1 MTKLR
6 IKNIVITVTL
16 ILAYCMTVQA
26 APGDEIDKE
35 NESTVNRGVGGYIM
49 ESAAPSL
56 DLPNQLLQD
65 TDKVIDK
72 ASYEEAS
79 KIVRGNI
86 NIVANQIKNYTEY
99 KEMVNEK
106 IARFT
111 QNEDNINIS
120 DENKVKVRE
129 LIKKIPQEVKKEK
142 AVAAEDSIGTLINN
156 EEYYKALEKLSNT
169 LKSKQDQLA
178 DIEKTI
184 SIWQQ
189 IDALID

>member
-35 NESTVNRGVGGYIM
+35 NESTVNQGVGGYIM

-99 KEMVNEK
+99 KETVNEK

-120 DENKVKVRE
+120 DENKVKVKE

>member
-1 MTKLR
+1 
-6 IKNIVITVTL
+6 
-16 ILAYCMTVQA
+16 
-26 APGDEIDKE
+26 
-35 NESTVNRGVGGYIM
+35 M

-99 KEMVNEK
+99 KETVNEK